1 MTPTPSHATDQAAR
15 VSEAAAARA
24 GVVMAEVEEMT
35 VMHAVSALFEQVW
48 GRNDEGVP
56 LSSEVLRALAHA
68 GGAVTVARSADGTL
82 AGAAA
87 LVLSPDAG
95 TYSLIAAAA
104 PGGSDRGIGYAL
116 KLRQRAWAL
125 SRGLT
130 SMTWTFDPLVGRNAR
145 FNLTKLGARAS
156 EYVPGFYGEMHDEIN
171 QGDDSDRLVATWR
184 LAGASAVAATEGTAI
199 QPEDPLPASVL
210 ATGPDGEPAYV
221 TDATGVVWIRV
232 PGDIVAVRRG
242 DAAAAAAWRAC
253 TREAFTDA
261 LAKGA
266 VASGMTR
273 TGWYQLSNAMEEQA

>member
-1 MTPTPSHATDQAAR
+1 MTSHATAQALR

-24 GVVMAEVEEMT
+24 GVVMAEAEEMA

-87 LVLSPDAG
+87 LALSSDAG

-116 KLRQRAWAL
+116 KLRQRSWAL
-125 SRGLT
+125 RAGLT
-130 SMTWTFDPLVGRNAR
+130 SMTWTFDPLVSRNAR
-145 FNLTKLGARAS
+145 FNLTKLGATAES
-156 EYVPGFYGEMHDEIN
+156 YIPSFYGEMHDEIN

-184 LAGASAVAATEGTAI
+184 LAGASAVAATEGRRSSATD
-199 QPEDPLPASVL
+199 PEPASVL
-210 ATGPDGEPAYV
+210 ATGPDGEPSYV
-221 TDATGVVWIRV
+221 TDVAGGSWIRV

-242 DAAAAAAWRAC
+242 DAATAVAWRTC

-273 TGWYQLSNAMEEQA
+273 TGWYQLSNAMEDQG